1 MPQLRARMRRLTVD
15 ELSEL
20 IDYER
25 SHDDRPEFVGMLT
38 RRIGT
43 LRDQR

>member
-1 MPQLRARMRRLTVD
+1 MRRLTIA
-15 ELSEL
+15 ELTEL
-20 IDYER
+20 VDYER
-25 SHDDRPEFVGMLT
+25 AHADRPEFVGMLT